1 MKNEKPF
8 FTHFNFSFTTFPR
21 QTFVNFFDKKKAHD
35 VIPLESM
42 SNIQQVRFH
51 LNGTLKKQLSR

>member
-1 MKNEKPF
+1 MKSEEAV

-21 QTFVNFFDKKKAHD
+21 QVFVNFFDQKKTHG
-35 VIPLESM
+35 VIPLESQ
-42 SNIQQVRFH
+42 SNIQPARFR